1 MLDIYNLIGGIGAAI
16 VIVAYFATQ
25 RGRLSADD
33 WRFPLANLLGALLIV
48 ISLFADW
55 NLPSFTGFESCRR
68 FWRSWTSGRSLAILS
83 DPPILTS
90 SDGYRYS

>member
-1 MLDIYNLIGGIGAAI
+1 MMLDIYNLVGGIGAAI

-55 NLPSFTGFESCRR
+55 NLPSFIVEIFWIFISSYGL
-68 FWRSWTSGRSLAILS
+68 WRSLRRG
-83 DPPILTS
+83 
-90 SDGYRYS
+90 

>member
-1 MLDIYNLIGGIGAAI
+1 MMLDIYNLVGGIGAAI

-25 RGRLSADD
+25 RGRLSAGD

-55 NLPSFTGFESCRR
+55 NLPSFIVEIFWIFISFYGL
-68 FWRSWTSGRSLAILS
+68 WRSLRRG
-83 DPPILTS
+83 
-90 SDGYRYS
+90 